1 MTMIFLYSYLFL
13 TLSSKLQAVSAVIL
27 KEGRPVKIA
36 IIPKTNSTFFMDAWN
51 GCAREAQKQ
60 SNRRNIEVICDY
72 VCPESNFEDS
82 AATRQQIDI
91 LQGIISNETHDG
103 VAISI
108 NDVSQLTPVVNR
120 VIEAGIPLITYDS
133 DAPDSRRL
141 GCVST
146 NNTAFGDQLAKILL
160 QLDPGGGVYGIVD
173 SMLATNIAER
183 VEGVR
188 NRLRNTQW
196 VESEVSPKDGKGNP
210 FLSLELM
217 GEMVLEDPS
226 MNAIIPV
233 ALWPMSN
240 ISGWK
245 EFVTGHTNITY
256 IVGDS
261 TQEQYRMLTQ
271 GFVDGL
277 VGQMPFEMGSIS
289 LGKI

>member
-1 MTMIFLYSYLFL
+1 MIILYSYLFL
-13 TLSSKLQAVSAVIL
+13 TLSSTLQAVSAFVS
-27 KEGRPVKIA
+27 KNGSPVKIA
-36 IIPKTNSTFFMDAWN
+36 LIPKTNSIFFMDALS
-51 GCAREAQKQ
+51 GCAREAEKQ
-60 SNRRNIEVICDY
+60 SKRRDIEIICDY
-72 VCPESNFEDS
+72 LSPESNFEDS
-82 AATRQQIDI
+82 AATTQQIDI
-91 LQGIISNETHDG
+91 LEGIISNKTHDG

-108 NDVSQLTPVVNR
+108 NDASQLTPVVDR

-133 DAPDSRRL
+133 DAPDSLRL
-141 GCVST
+141 GSVST

-160 QLDPGGGVYGIVD
+160 QIDPGGGVYGMVD
-173 SMLATNIAER
+173 SVPANNIAER

-196 VESEVSPKDGKGNP
+196 VESEVSPKNGKGNP
-210 FLSLELM
+210 LLSLEVM

-226 MNAIIPV
+226 VNAIIPV

-261 TQEQYRMLTQ
+261 SQEQYRMLTQ
-271 GFVDGL
+271 GYVDGL